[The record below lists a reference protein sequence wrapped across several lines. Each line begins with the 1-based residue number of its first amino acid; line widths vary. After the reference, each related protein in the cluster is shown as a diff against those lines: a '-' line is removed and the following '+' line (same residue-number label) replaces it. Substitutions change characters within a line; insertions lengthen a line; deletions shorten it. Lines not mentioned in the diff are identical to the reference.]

1 MSRSILVPPKPRR
14 ILERLAS
21 AGFAAYAVGGC
32 VRDSLLGTVPQD
44 WDICTSARPE
54 EITAC
59 FCGERT
65 ILTGARYGT
74 VTVLMDDMSYE
85 VTTFRTDLG
94 YSDSRHPDVIR
105 FVSSL
110 HQDLARRDFTV
121 NAMAADASGTVIDC
135 FGGAEDLQK
144 GVIRCVGQ
152 PSERFAEDALRILRA
167 LRFAARL
174 GFSVEPDTADAIH
187 AHKERLHNV
196 AAERLRKELRGLL
209 CGRNAAAVMEEFS
222 DVLCVIIPE
231 LAPCMGFWQYN
242 PHHTMDVWHHTLC
255 ALQETE
261 PQEALRLAVLLH
273 DIGKPA
279 VFSMDKCLVGHFYG
293 HAVVSGAMSERIL
306 RRLHY
311 DNATVSLVT
320 TLVREHDFSAS
331 ATDERRLRRLLGRFG
346 EKTIRLLLR
355 LRRADRLGKGKGDRA
370 AVETDTAQ
378 LEALLERILR
388 EKQCLTLQGLR
399 LNGNDLLA
407 MGVPRGRMIGRILQ
421 CLLNAVLEGELV
433 NERSALVDYA
443 QVLITNEK
451 ND

>member
-1 MSRSILVPPKPRR
+1 MNRSIPVPPEPRR
-14 ILERLAS
+14 VLERLAS

-32 VRDSLLGTVPQD
+32 VRDSLLGIAPQD

-65 ILTGARYGT
+65 VLTGARYGT
-74 VTVLMDDMSYE
+74 VTVRMDEMSYE
-85 VTTFRTDLG
+85 ITTFRTDLG
-94 YSDSRHPDVIR
+94 YSDNRHPDAIR

-110 HQDLARRDFTV
+110 YHDLARRDFTV

-135 FGGAEDLQK
+135 FGGVEDLQK

-152 PSERFAEDALRILRA
+152 PRERFSEDALRILRA
-167 LRFAARL
+167 LRFAAKLR
-174 GFSVEPDTADAIH
+174 FTVEPTTAAAIH
-187 AHKERLHNV
+187 AQKERLQSV

-209 CGRNAAAVMEEFS
+209 CGKNAAAVLEEFS
-222 DVLCVIIPE
+222 DVLCVIVPE
-231 LAPCMGFWQYN
+231 LAPCIGFLQYN
-242 PHHTMDVWHHTLC
+242 PHHNLDVWHHTLC
-255 ALQETE
+255 ALQESE

-293 HAVVSGAMSERIL
+293 HAIVGAAISERIL
-306 RRLHY
+306 HRLHY
-311 DNATVSLVT
+311 DNATANLVT

-331 ATDERRLRRLLGRFG
+331 ATDERRMRRLLGCYG
-346 EKTIRLLLR
+346 EDTIRLQLR
-355 LRRADRLGKGKGDRA
+355 LRRADRLGKGTGDRA

-378 LEALLERILR
+378 LEALLTRILQ
-388 EKQCLTLQGLR
+388 EEQCITLRDLR
-399 LNGNDLLA
+399 LNGNDLQA
-407 MGVPRGRMIGRILQ
+407 MGVPRGRRIGRILQ
-421 CLLNAVLEGELV
+421 CLLNAVLDGELA

-443 QVLITNEK
+443 QVLITSEK

>member
-1 MSRSILVPPKPRR
+1 MNRSIPIPPKPRR
-14 ILERLAS
+14 VLESLAS

-32 VRDSLLGTVPQD
+32 VRDSLLGVAPLD

-59 FCGERT
+59 FSGERT

-85 VTTFRTDLG
+85 ITTFRTDLG
-94 YSDSRHPDVIR
+94 YSDNRHPDAIR

-110 HQDLARRDFTV
+110 CSDLARRDFTV
-121 NAMAADASGTVIDC
+121 NAMAADASGTVIDR

-152 PSERFAEDALRILRA
+152 PCERFAEDALRILRA
-167 LRFAARL
+167 LRFAAKL
-174 GFSVEPDTADAIH
+174 GFSVESDTAAAIH
-187 AHKERLHNV
+187 AQKERLQSV

-209 CGRNAAAVMEEFS
+209 CGKNAAAVMEEFS
-222 DVLCVIIPE
+222 DVLCVIVPE
-231 LAPCMGFWQYN
+231 LAPCIGFQQYN

-255 ALQETE
+255 VLQESE

-279 VFSMDKCLVGHFYG
+279 VFSLDKCLVGHFYG
-293 HAVVSGAMSERIL
+293 HAVVSAAMSERIL
-306 RRLHY
+306 RRLRY
-311 DNATVSLVT
+311 DNATVNLVT

-331 ATDERRLRRLLGRFG
+331 ATDERRMRRLLGRFG
-346 EKTIRLLLR
+346 EETIRLLLR
-355 LRRADRLGKGKGDRA
+355 LRRADRFGKGNGDRA

-378 LEALLERILR
+378 LESLLECILQ
-388 EKQCLTLQGLR
+388 EEQCLTLRGLQ

-407 MGVPRGRMIGRILQ
+407 MGVPRGRRIGSILQ
-421 CLLNAVLEGELV
+421 RLLDAVLEGELA
-433 NERSALVDYA
+433 NERPVLVDYA
-443 QVLITNEK
+443 QNLIMGEK